1 MSPSSRIGDEL
12 DSLVAD
18 LGTIAERLAD
28 LAIQS
33 LRDAI
38 SKREQS
44 RPQLERQLT
53 RARHAVERAIGILTA
68 ASDEPD
74 DEDADLDASR

>member
-1 MSPSSRIGDEL
+1 VVSPSGVSDEL
-12 DSLVAD
+12 ESLVAD
-18 LGTIAERLAD
+18 LGAIAERLAD

-38 SKREQS
+38 SRREQS

-53 RARHAVERAIGILTA
+53 RARHAVERAIGILTT
-68 ASDEPD
+68 ASESPD
-74 DEDADLDASR
+74 DLDDGEGR